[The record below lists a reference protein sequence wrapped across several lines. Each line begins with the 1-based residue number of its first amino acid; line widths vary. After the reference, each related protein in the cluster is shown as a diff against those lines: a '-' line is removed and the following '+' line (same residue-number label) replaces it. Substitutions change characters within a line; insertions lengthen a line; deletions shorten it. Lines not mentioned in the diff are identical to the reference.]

1 MTRPRFV
8 VSASALDGAR
18 CELRGPEFR
27 HLRVRHLRSGSTVVL
42 TDGHGRERAGTI
54 VSVGRDHAVVAL
66 QALTA
71 PAPGTGGVR
80 IVLALGLLKADR
92 FDLVVEKATELGVDE
107 IIPFASERTIAQAGP
122 TRLARWT
129 RIALAATKQS
139 QRPTVPRVSAPTTL
153 PEVLRRDAET
163 LRLFLW
169 EDAPT
174 AWVHAAELSQC
185 HPASILLVVGSEGGF
200 APAEAEAAGRHAFRL
215 IRLGQRPLRAETA
228 ALAALAV
235 CQFLWGSCRPAPS

>member
-8 VSASALDGAR
+8 VPASALDGTR

-27 HLRVRHLRSGSTVVL
+27 HLRVRHLRGGSTVVL

-54 VSVGRDHAVVAL
+54 LSVARDHAVIAL

-71 PAPGTGGVR
+71 AAPEAGVR
-80 IVLALGLLKADR
+80 IVLAQGLLKAER

-107 IIPFASERTIAQAGP
+107 IVPFMSDRTVAKAGP
-122 TRLARWT
+122 TRMPRWS
-129 RIALAATKQS
+129 RIALAASKQS
-139 QRPTVPRVSAPTTL
+139 QRPTVPRVSPPTTL
-153 PEVLRRDAET
+153 SEVLRRDTEA

-174 AWVHAAELSQC
+174 GGLHSAELSERR
-185 HPASILLVVGSEGGF
+185 PTSILLVVGSEGGF
-200 APAEAEAAGRHAFRL
+200 APAEAAAAGRHAFHL

-228 ALAALAV
+228 SLVALAV
-235 CQFLWGSCRPAPS
+235 CQFLWGSFRTAAS